1 MNVSKR
7 VDSLQVEIDKE
18 RKEIRSDSYLMS
30 VGEWISLYKD
40 RELEIYS
47 EFTISTRWSTA
58 QKTRLIESILLGIP
72 IPQIFVSQR
81 EDGVWDVI
89 DGFQRLST
97 IYEFVGILKDKL
109 GTLLPPLVLEKTN
122 YLPSLMGKKWEDM
135 EHPENSL
142 TPTQRLI
149 IKRSRINVNIL
160 IKDNDPSAKSELF
173 QRLHTA

>member
-1 MNVSKR
+1 MNVSEQ
-7 VDSLQVEIDKE
+7 VDSLQAEIDKK
-18 RKEIRSDSYLMS
+18 RQEIRSDRYLMS

-40 RELEIYS
+40 CDLEIYS
-47 EFTISTRWSTA
+47 EFTISARWSNA

-97 IYEFVGILKDKL
+97 IYEFVGILKDRV
-109 GTLLPPLVLEKTN
+109 GNLLPPLVLEETN
-122 YLPSLMGKKWEDM
+122 YLPSLMGKKWEDS

-142 TPTQRLI
+142 TPTQRLM
-149 IKRSRINVNIL
+149 IKRSKIDVNIL
-160 IKDNDPSAKSELF
+160 IKENDPSAKYELF

>member
-1 MNVSKR
+1 MNVSER
-7 VDSLQVEIDKE
+7 VDSLQVEID
-18 RKEIRSDSYLMS
+18 RKRQEIRSDSYLMS
-30 VGEWISLYKD
+30 VGEWISLYKERD
-40 RELEIYS
+40 LEIYS
-47 EFTISTRWSTA
+47 EFTISARWSNS

-97 IYEFVGILKDKL
+97 IYEFVGILKDNA
-109 GTLLPPLVLEKTN
+109 GNLLPPLVLEKTN
-122 YLPSLMGKKWEDM
+122 YLPSLMGKKWEDL
-135 EHPENSL
+135 EHPQNSL

-149 IKRSRINVNIL
+149 IKRSKINVNIL
-160 IKDNDPSAKSELF
+160 MKENNPSAKYELF